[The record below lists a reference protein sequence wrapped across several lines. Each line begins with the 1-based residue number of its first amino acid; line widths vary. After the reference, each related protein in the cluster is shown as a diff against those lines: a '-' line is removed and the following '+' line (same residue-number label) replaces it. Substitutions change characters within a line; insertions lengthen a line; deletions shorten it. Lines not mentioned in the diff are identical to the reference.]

1 MKSLRDEIDYVVFRQ
16 ISFHP
21 RRVLGFHLNAVK
33 ISSAKADFIT
43 VGDFIILR
51 SYLEHLRFSGF
62 SFLSMLCLVQVY
74 LL

>member
-43 VGDFIILR
+43 VGDFIFFGRPIYFLGILW
-51 SYLEHLRFSGF
+51 YNYFG
-62 SFLSMLCLVQVY
+62 
-74 LL
+74 